1 LSASRRWSASP
12 SSGPSPVAKAAFV
25 RTDVEPPM
33 ALVTIDR
40 PEALNAID
48 EIVLIQ
54 LDVAFAA
61 LDVDPA
67 VRVVIVTGAGDKA
80 FVAGGDIA
88 AMQRMSV
95 AEGERFAR
103 HGHDVMLRI
112 ERSSKVVVAAINGY
126 ALGGGLELALACDIR
141 IASDRAQL
149 GLPETT
155 IGLFPG
161 WGGTQR
167 LLRTVGIGRAKE
179 LVFTGRRVGA
189 EEALAVG
196 LVERVVPHGELLAS
210 ARALGSE
217 IAANSPSAVP
227 QAKKAMNHG
236 AQMSLDQAL
245 AMEVEAW
252 LVNFA
257 TPNRR
262 EGLLSFL
269 EKRRPSY
276 HVSK

>member
-1 LSASRRWSASP
+1 
-12 SSGPSPVAKAAFV
+12 V